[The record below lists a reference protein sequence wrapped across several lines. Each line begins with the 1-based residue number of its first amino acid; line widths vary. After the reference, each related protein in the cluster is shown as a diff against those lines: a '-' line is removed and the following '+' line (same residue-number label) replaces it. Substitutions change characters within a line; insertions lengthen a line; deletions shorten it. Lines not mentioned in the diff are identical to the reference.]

1 MSECKEYESE
11 KKKAYADLCP
21 ALPQAD
27 LSVSAVYSCR
37 RYVRGRKDQRN
48 GRFFWRTEKGILV
61 AWCDLAGVRC
71 GNGLQVL
78 SVKA

>member
-1 MSECKEYESE
+1 MKV
-11 KKKAYADLCP
+11 KKRKLTLICVLHYLKLTYRSLLFILA
-21 ALPQAD
+21 
-27 LSVSAVYSCR
+27 AVM
-37 RYVRGRKDQRN
+37 YVVGRIRGT
-48 GRFFWRTEKGILV
+48 GEFFWRTEKGILV

>member
-21 ALPQAD
+21 ALPQVD
-27 LSVSAVYSCR
+27 LSVSAVCSCR
-37 RYVRGRKDQRN
+37 CYVCVRKDQRN

-61 AWCDLAGVRC
+61 AWCDMAGICC